1 MNEQCVSKEDF
12 QQLQQEVKN
21 LKLENQQLSAAL
33 LLIEQLI
40 SAFAVDLNPINRAG
54 LIHNIDN
61 NFKELGE
68 ADTIPL
74 SPTPS
79 RSSTALNVA
88 QKLHQMSKI
97 SEMFNQNKDYI

>member
-1 MNEQCVSKEDF
+1 MSEQSVSLEDF

-21 LKLENQQLSAAL
+21 LKLENQQLSATL

-40 SAFAVDLNPINRAG
+40 SVFAVDLNPKDRIG
-54 LIHNIDN
+54 LINNIN
-61 NFKELGE
+61 TNFKELGA

-74 SPTPS
+74 SSTPS
-79 RSSTALNVA
+79 RSSAALVIA

-97 SEMFNQNKDYI
+97 SEMFSQTKDYI

>member
-1 MNEQCVSKEDF
+1 MSEQGVSTEDF

-40 SAFAVDLNPINRAG
+40 SAFAVDLDPRDRIG
-54 LIHNIDN
+54 LIHNIN
-61 NFKELGE
+61 TNFTELGA

-74 SPTPS
+74 SPVPS
-79 RSSTALNVA
+79 RPSTALKIA

-97 SEMFNQNKDYI
+97 SEMFNQNKEDL